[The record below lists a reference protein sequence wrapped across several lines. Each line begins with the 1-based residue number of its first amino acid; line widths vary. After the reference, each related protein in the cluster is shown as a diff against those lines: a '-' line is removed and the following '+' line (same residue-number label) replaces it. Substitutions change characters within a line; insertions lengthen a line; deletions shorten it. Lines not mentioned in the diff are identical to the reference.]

1 MEFKR
6 RTVACW
12 KLEDERSRV
21 GSYKKNNSV
30 LEVTRRTAACWQLQ
44 AKRQRSIKHV
54 LQGSRRTRTQT
65 TGRYYTPPH
74 PTPPVPAD
82 RKPVWQGTPKNVDFR
97 NTVFGPLA
105 KTSNVIA
112 ASSTWQWFRLEVMA
126 GILYPVLVLGG
137 LYANYFSTK
146 AHCPGIW
153 GGLECAGCLSALS
166 ARRVRSWLC
175 L

>member
-74 PTPPVPAD
+74 PTPPHPTPPVPAD
-82 RKPVWQGTPKNVDFR
+82 RKPVWQGTPKNVDFTS
-97 NTVFGPLA
+97 TVFGPLA
-105 KTSNVIA
+105 KTCPEVFGAA
-112 ASSTWQWFRLEVMA
+112 ASAALQAW
-126 GILYPVLVLGG
+126 
-137 LYANYFSTK
+137 
-146 AHCPGIW
+146 IW
-153 GGLECAGCLSALS
+153 PFC
-166 ARRVRSWLC
+166 RR
-175 L
+175 

>member
-1 MEFKR
+1 MNNSVVEFKR

-74 PTPPVPAD
+74 PTPPRP
-82 RKPVWQGTPKNVDFR
+82 TPPHPTR
-97 NTVFGPLA
+97 ASGP
-105 KTSNVIA
+105 KTSLA
-112 ASSTWQWFRLEVMA
+112 GDPQKSWFYEHGFRSA
-126 GILYPVLVLGG
+126 GINQMWWHNGDSLTSKLSLNHH
-137 LYANYFSTK
+137 AQ
-146 AHCPGIW
+146 
-153 GGLECAGCLSALS
+153 GCFKP
-166 ARRVRSWLC
+166 
-175 L
+175 